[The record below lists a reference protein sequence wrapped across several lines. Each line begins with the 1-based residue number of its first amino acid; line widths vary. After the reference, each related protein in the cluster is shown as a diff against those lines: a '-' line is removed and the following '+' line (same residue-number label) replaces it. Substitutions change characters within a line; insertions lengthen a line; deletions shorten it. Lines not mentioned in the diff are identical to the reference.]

1 MRLIVKVRTM
11 VRMAAGMTMGM
22 TMGTAMW
29 TTMGATIG
37 MTIGMTMRRTVGT
50 TKGVTKMQMLQA
62 VNLKKETKEA
72 AVQSNAHDIRG
83 FTAAEGGR
91 WPIAICGQF
100 LTIC

>member
-1 MRLIVKVRTM
+1 MGMRLIVKVRTM

-22 TMGTAMW
+22 TMGMAMW

-62 VNLKKETKEA
+62 VNLKKETKVRPQFRA
-72 AVQSNAHDIRG
+72 MRMIFKVSLLQKAV
-83 FTAAEGGR
+83 GGR
-91 WPIAICGQF
+91 LQSVVNF
-100 LTIC
+100 